1 MNDDDTE
8 LCTEMNNLLD
18 GGIYVIL
25 LVGPGSST
33 VISYPRRT
41 SERIR

>member
-8 LCTEMNNLLD
+8 LRMGVNEFLD

-25 LVGPGSST
+25 LVGNGSS
-33 VISYPRRT
+33 IGRQRDKSWA
-41 SERIR
+41 